1 MILENINNVVVGVD
15 QRELIPHPAAV
26 VSGTKIEYILIVA
39 LGVLSAFP
47 VASTSLHDWCFEAG
61 FFYLRCMPLS

>member
-1 MILENINNVVVGVD
+1 
-15 QRELIPHPAAV
+15 
-26 VSGTKIEYILIVA
+26 
-39 LGVLSAFP
+39 LSAFP